1 MLIPGLVSVTF
12 RQLTVEEIGEL
23 ATECGLQ
30 AVEWGGD
37 VHVPPGD
44 FAAARRALDTGL
56 KVAAYGSY
64 YRAGVSDRARSEER
78 RVGKECR
85 SRWSPY
91 H

>member
-12 RQLTVEEIGEL
+12 RQLTVPEIGEL

-44 FAAARRALDTGL
+44 FAAAHSGNHQ
-56 KVAAYGSY
+56 
-64 YRAGVSDRARSEER
+64 RSNES
-78 RVGKECR
+78 
-85 SRWSPY
+85 SRMTSACST
-91 H
+91 